1 MADQNSCGV
10 ALGLFT
16 ASSSLRLLSPD
27 LGHEGSHGIVPQL
40 QTLHSHRWPDGCF
53 RCWYSPCLCACP
65 GTPHM
70 MHRKRPIRA

>member
-27 LGHEGSHGIVPQL
+27 LGHEGSHGIGPQL
-40 QTLHSHRWPDGCF
+40 QTLHSTDGLMDA
-53 RCWYSPCLCACP
+53 SDA
-65 GTPHM
+65 GTALVCVRVLGPHT
-70 MHRKRPIRA
+70 